1 MLTKVMHHQE
11 GARHP
16 HDGRLRVPNASMGVD
31 TPRLCLLPAAPPSI
45 VSQIPFT
52 SGPQIPCS
60 QDPCPRPD
68 LYQLSSFRCQC
79 APPTLR
85 QEGSPLSISPPLPT
99 PSPPA
104 FLLDSPAEELSTP
117 AASAPG
123 LLTSIHVPAPRW
135 PWGSQEQALLGSV
148 AGMGLLPL
156 LPPKARLW
164 PPGPT
169 RFWGSKSSLASQAST
184 MLCSSLCLE
193 HSLCPLSLSLPVPP
207 DLGSP
212 LTVLTPGWVS
222 PSPGRLALQSWGHG
236 CRESVPVWTSIL

>member
-1 MLTKVMHHQE
+1 MHHQE

-16 HDGRLRVPNASMGVD
+16 HDGRLRVPNVSVGVD
-31 TPRLCLLPAAPPSI
+31 TPRLCLLPAVPPSI

-52 SGPQIPCS
+52 SGPQMPCS
-60 QDPCPRPD
+60 QDPRSRPD

-79 APPTLR
+79 DPPTLR
-85 QEGSPLSISPPLPT
+85 QEGSPLSISPPLPI

-104 FLLDSPAEELSTP
+104 FLLDSPAEESSTP

-123 LLTSIHVPAPRW
+123 LLISILVPASRW

-148 AGMGLLPL
+148 AGMGLPPL
-156 LPPKARLW
+156 LPPKPRLW

-169 RFWGSKSSLASQAST
+169 RIWGIKSSLASQASM

-193 HSLCPLSLSLPVPP
+193 HSLCPLCLSLPVPP

-212 LTVLTPGWVS
+212 LAVLTPGWVS
-222 PSPGRLALQSWGHG
+222 PSPGRLALQSRGRG
-236 CRESVPVWTSIL
+236 CRESAPVWTSIL